1 MIRNMT
7 AAVRGLTRLENIESP
22 MFFKRIKED
31 IEAYKARD
39 PAARTNFEVAFLY
52 QGFHALMFYRLSHAV
67 WVLGGKFIGRF
78 ISQVGRLFTGIEIHP
93 GAVIGRG
100 FVIDHGTGVVVGE
113 TAIIGDNVT
122 LYHDVTLGGVA
133 PSVDSIAQIGTKR
146 HPTLSD
152 GVIVGSGAQIL
163 GPIVVGNDARVGAN
177 AVVTSNIPA
186 GMTAVGIPARVVLPR
201 NKRKAAEFRAYAT
214 DPDGSPDPV
223 LQTIESLRAQMSQL
237 MDRVQELEADDAGSS
252 STKSKSS
259 TASIGSAKK
268 RKKPAA

>member
-1 MIRNMT
+1 
-7 AAVRGLTRLENIESP
+7 

-31 IEAYKARD
+31 IEAYKSRD
-39 PAARTNFEVAFLY
+39 PAARTSFEVAFLY
-52 QGFHALMFYRLSHAV
+52 QGFHALMFYRLSHAT
-67 WVLGGKFIGRF
+67 WILGGKFVGRF
-78 ISQVGRLFTGIEIHP
+78 ISQIGRLFTGIEIHP

-113 TAIIGDNVT
+113 TAIIGDDVT

-133 PSVDSIAQIGTKR
+133 PSVDSVAQIGTKR

-177 AVVTSNIPA
+177 AVVTSDIPA

-201 NKRKAAEFRAYAT
+201 NKMKAAEFRAYAT

-223 LQTIESLRAQMSQL
+223 LQTIESLRAQVSQL
-237 MDRVQELEADDAGSS
+237 MDRVQELEADDASVSS
-252 STKSKSS
+252 AKSKSS
-259 TASIGSAKK
+259 AASIGSANK